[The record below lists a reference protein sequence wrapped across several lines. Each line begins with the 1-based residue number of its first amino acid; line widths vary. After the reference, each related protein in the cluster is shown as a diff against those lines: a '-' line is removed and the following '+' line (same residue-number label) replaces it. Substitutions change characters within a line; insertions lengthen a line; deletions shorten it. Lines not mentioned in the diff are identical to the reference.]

1 MLVKHLANRALP
13 LEVCLSSNVQ
23 LGLYPS
29 LAEHPLRRLVEGGCT
44 VSINTDDP
52 VLFGT
57 TLGREYLHAMR
68 DCGMDMAFVR
78 QQVLDALQS
87 SYLEDVD
94 KQRLVAECQ
103 RRFQWLDDGEPARA
117 SQP

>member
-1 MLVKHLANRALP
+1 
-13 LEVCLSSNVQ
+13 
-23 LGLYPS
+23 
-29 LAEHPLRRLVEGGCT
+29 
-44 VSINTDDP
+44 
-52 VLFGT
+52 
-57 TLGREYLHAMR
+57 MR